1 MKDVGF
7 KEISLYLDGELG
19 GAERVQ
25 VEKVIAA
32 DEALSAMRESYA
44 RDIAA
49 VETSLKGLDLGAQI
63 SERVMARLPKMS
75 VRAEQVSREEAI
87 YEQTNKLKTF
97 VSLAVSLAIFAVAA
111 HLFPFGMSMA
121 HSRFSLSLANVFEL
135 CISGVFFL
143 GLLCL
148 LFARY
153 IVIIESYTLSLISR
167 KQGHE
172 TGFDLLLVRVLGFMM
187 MVASLMYFY
196 L

>member
-19 GAERVQ
+19 DVERV
-25 VEKVIAA
+25 EAENAIAE

-49 VETSLKGLDLGAQI
+49 VQTSLQGLDLGAQI
-63 SERVMARLPKMS
+63 GERVMARLPKMS
-75 VRAEQVSREEAI
+75 VRAEKVSREEVI
-87 YEQTNKLKTF
+87 YERANKLKTF
-97 VSLAVSLAIFAVAA
+97 VSLAVSLAIFALAA

-167 KQGHE
+167 KQGR
-172 TGFDLLLVRVLGFMM
+172 TAGFDLLFVRVLGFMM
-187 MVASLMYFY
+187 MIASLMYFY